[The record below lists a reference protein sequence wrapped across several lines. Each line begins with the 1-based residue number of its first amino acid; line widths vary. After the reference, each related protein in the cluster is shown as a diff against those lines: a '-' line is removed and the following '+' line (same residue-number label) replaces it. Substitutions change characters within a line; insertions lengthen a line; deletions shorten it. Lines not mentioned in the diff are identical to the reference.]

1 MGEEKDPW
9 LMRADESAKAF
20 AAFELYC
27 ELGPHRSHERVR
39 GEIGKRSGKKAP
51 DLRWIETWSSRFG
64 WVERARAW
72 DEHQAALRAK
82 AREQRVIE
90 AEELL
95 KDAAPEVVE
104 SLLSIVQD
112 EMALPT
118 ARVSAGKDL
127 LDRAGVGKRK
137 QEDKISATGE
147 VATALAAI
155 LGRAALEPK
164 KDGD

>member
-9 LMRADESAKAF
+9 LMLRGESLKAF
-20 AAFELYC
+20 EAFELYC

-39 GEIGKRSGKKAP
+39 GEIGKRSGQKGP
-51 DLRWIETWSSRFG
+51 DLRWIETWSSRFA

-82 AREQRVIE
+82 VREQRVIE

-95 KDAAPEVVE
+95 KDAAPDVVE
-104 SLLSIVQD
+104 SMLSIVQD
-112 EMALPT
+112 EEAQAT